1 MSRDTVYLKH
11 IIDEAH
17 FLRSV
22 SKGLRETS
30 LKKDP
35 VRQRAIARSLEVVG
49 EAVKNLSDEF
59 KSLHPETDWRSI
71 AGLRDKLIHHYFGI
85 DWDVVW
91 DILKIE
97 IPKLE
102 ITVVRA
108 LEAQD
113 GKL

>member
-1 MSRDTVYLKH
+1 VSRDTVYLKH
-11 IIDEAH
+11 IIDEVH

-22 SKGLRETS
+22 SKGLRKTS

-49 EAVKNLSDEF
+49 EAVKNLSDDF
-59 KSLHPETDWRSI
+59 KQLHPKTDWRSI

-91 DILKIE
+91 DILKME

-102 ITVVRA
+102 GTVTRA
-108 LEAQD
+108 LQERD
-113 GKL
+113 